1 VISVVNTLILIAS
14 VGGKEAPFRWLI
26 QSVIHAL
33 ILPEREAHGGFSLI
47 LLISTPRQTLG
58 LLIFYCG
65 YRGVAEPDAK
75 LVSRFK
81 VGQPALAVIY
91 FLFGILP
98 LGPVNGLAKLGST
111 GGSVYWLMVILL
123 ESGLWLGNCC
133 LAVWNTVRIT
143 RVDSPAQAN
152 RF

>member
-1 VISVVNTLILIAS
+1 MISVVNTLILIAS

-33 ILPEREAHGGFSLI
+33 ILP
-47 LLISTPRQTLG
+47 TLG